1 MSDNKKRD
9 SNFSVSSD
17 ADWNSNQA
25 RLKCDKAVSKHLE
38 KNGINKV
45 FLSLKTHFF
54 RNDKAFLKNREDQ
67 QEEQEAKAVFS
78 DNEFE
83 CAECEAGRFL
93 FLDKD

>member
-45 FLSLKTHFF
+45 FLSLKTNFF

-67 QEEQEAKAVFS
+67 
-78 DNEFE
+78 
-83 CAECEAGRFL
+83 
-93 FLDKD
+93 